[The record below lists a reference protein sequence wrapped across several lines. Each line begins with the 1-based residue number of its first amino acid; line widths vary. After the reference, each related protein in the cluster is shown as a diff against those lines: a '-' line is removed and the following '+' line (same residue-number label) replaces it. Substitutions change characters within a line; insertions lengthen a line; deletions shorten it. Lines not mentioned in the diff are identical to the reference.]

1 MGKAALRR
9 RIALALSRSA
19 VFAPGSARSACLCPC
34 LGWGAWAYSSAMHVL
49 DRYVIR
55 QIAGTTVFVALALTF
70 AVWLTQSLRLFDF
83 IVNRG
88 LPADRFLVFAGLLM
102 PYFMGI
108 VLPIGVFVAVLFI
121 YNKLLAD
128 RELVVMRAA
137 GLSPWRLARPA
148 IIMGFIIVLVGYA
161 ISLYL
166 QPASLR
172 SFKDLQWQ
180 LRNDYSTVL
189 LQEGVF
195 SEIEDGVTL
204 YVRQRNDKGEL
215 LGLMVHDTRDPEAP
229 VTMLAKSGA
238 LVNGDDG
245 PMVVMLEGNRQQID
259 RKTGRLSLLRFD
271 RYTVELSQFTGEEE
285 TWRWRKPNERYMNE
299 LFGEA
304 KSEEDQRYRP
314 ELIVE
319 GHQRIVAPLYTLTYV
334 FIALAWLLSGE
345 FNRRGQLKRILLAVL
360 CVGILEALKLSVQ
373 GLVVNMPSLLF
384 VMYLAVLL
392 PMLLSLYMLVF
403 DPLRRRRGRQQ
414 NRLAHG

>member
-1 MGKAALRR
+1 
-9 RIALALSRSA
+9 
-19 VFAPGSARSACLCPC
+19 
-34 LGWGAWAYSSAMHVL
+34 MHVI

-55 QIAGTTVFVALALTF
+55 QIAGATVFMALALTF

-108 VLPIGVFVAVLFI
+108 VLPIGLFVSVLFI

-128 RELVVMRAA
+128 RELIVMRAA

-148 IIMGFIIVLVGYA
+148 IFMGLIVVLIGYS
-161 ISLYL
+161 ISMYL
-166 QPASLR
+166 QPTSLR
-172 SFKDLQWQ
+172 SFKDLQWE

-195 SEIEDGVTL
+195 SEVEDGVTL

-215 LGLMVHDTRDPEAP
+215 LGLMVHDTRDPDAP

-238 LVNGDDG
+238 LVNGENG
-245 PMVVMLEGNRQQID
+245 PTVVMLEGNRQQID
-259 RKTGRLSLLRFD
+259 RKTGQLSLLRFD
-271 RYTVELSQFTGEEE
+271 RYTVELSQFTGEGE
-285 TWRWRKPNERYMNE
+285 TWRWRKPNERYMSE

-304 KSEEDQRYRP
+304 QSEEDRRYRP

-319 GHQRIVAPLYTLTYV
+319 GHQRIVGPLYTLAFI
-334 FIALAWLLSGE
+334 FIALACLLSGE
-345 FNRRGQLKRILLAVL
+345 FNRRGQLKRILLAVVL
-360 CVGILEALKLSVQ
+360 VGGMEAAKLSVQ
-373 GLVVNMPSLLF
+373 GLVINTPDLIF
-384 VMYLAVLL
+384 VMYLVALSPILICSYVLQ
-392 PMLLSLYMLVF
+392 F
-403 DPLRRRRGRQQ
+403 DPLRKKPGRQQ
-414 NRLAHG
+414 ERLAAR